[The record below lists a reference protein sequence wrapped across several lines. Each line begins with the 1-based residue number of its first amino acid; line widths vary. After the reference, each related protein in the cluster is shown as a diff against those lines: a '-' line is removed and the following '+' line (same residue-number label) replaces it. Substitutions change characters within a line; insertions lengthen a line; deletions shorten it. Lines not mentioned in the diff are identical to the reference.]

1 MLDSVFTPDLLKVDT
16 STPPVPLESDPGF
29 SRLTV
34 FGDDTVMST
43 FQGKAISSGWP
54 LNGRRLGDDVVTL
67 ALTAIASGPTLSPL
81 TVVSDN
87 VDSNGLPYNHVFPF
101 EQTPANGWLHRHS
114 YP

>member
-1 MLDSVFTPDLLKVDT
+1 VLDYLFTPDLLKVDT
-16 STPPVPLESDPGF
+16 STAPVRLESDAGF
-29 SRLTV
+29 SRLTN
-34 FGDDTVMST
+34 FGGDTVYSP
-43 FQGKAISSGWP
+43 FQGKQIGSGWP

-81 TVVSDN
+81 NLVTDN

-101 EQTPANGWLHRHS
+101 EQTPANGWLHRHV